1 MENALIDER
10 CWWCGHDLLYGAYH
24 DNEWGRPVTD
34 DRRLFEFLIL
44 ESAQAGLSWITI
56 LHRREGYRDA
66 FHDFDVERVAAMTDD
81 DVDRLMLHNGI
92 IRNRRKIATAITNA
106 RHFMA
111 VQREFGSFY
120 NYIASF
126 LPDGKPIMNHPKK
139 RTDVPATTL
148 LSDAIAK
155 DMKIRGF
162 SFFGSTICYAFLQ
175 ATGFVNDHIEGCR
188 FKYV

>member
-1 MENALIDER
+1 M
-10 CWWCGHDLLYGAYH
+10 
-24 DNEWGRPVTD
+24 TD